1 VPEAE
6 FIIDSESGE
15 FRMHVYGVAGPACDD
30 IAKLV
35 KELAGP
41 PGSEE
46 PTAEYHLRP
55 VGQVRPNARTRTT
68 RT

>member
-35 KELAGP
+35 KEFAGP
-41 PGSEE
+41 PGSEDA
-46 PTAEYHLRP
+46 TAEYHLRP
-55 VGQVRPNARTRTT
+55 VARVRPNARARTT
-68 RT
+68 HT

>member
-41 PGSEE
+41 PGSEDA
-46 PTAEYHLRP
+46 TAEFYLRP
-55 VGQVRPNARTRTT
+55 AARVRSNVRPRTRHT
-68 RT
+68 

>member
-1 VPEAE
+1 MPEAE

-30 IAKLV
+30 LARLV

-41 PGSEE
+41 PGSEAM
-46 PTAEYHLRP
+46 TAEYYLQPAVR
-55 VGQVRPNARTRTT
+55 VRPDTRARTKHT
-68 RT
+68 